1 MRLDP
6 FPLLFTGQD
15 QMNQGAFISEREK
28 GRRDKRSPKVHQPR
42 KSLVLS
48 LGTSCLCRGEQSAG
62 PDRPDV
68 CSTS

>member
-6 FPLLFTGQD
+6 FPIVIYWSGPD
-15 QMNQGAFISEREK
+15 EPGVFISEREK

-42 KSLVLS
+42 KSLVSS
-48 LGTSCLCRGEQSAG
+48 LGPSCLCRDEQSAG